1 MGSSAAQPE
10 APNEALIVSRVPS
23 EYVPRQ
29 RPALLE
35 LDMDDGV
42 ILYDDASSLVHHLS
56 PSASVL
62 WQLCRGEA
70 TVGELSA
77 DIAHVYGLEGS
88 GVEAQLTAAVAEF
101 DALGLVEDLRG
112 TFPEQAAAPRRTAR

>member
-10 APNEALIVSRVPS
+10 APNEAPNVPRVPP
-23 EYVPRQ
+23 EYAPSQ

-56 PSASVL
+56 PSASIL

-70 TVGELSA
+70 TVRELAA
-77 DIAHVYGLEGS
+77 DIAHAYGLEGS

-112 TFPEQAAAPRRTAR
+112 SIPEHAAAPRRTAR